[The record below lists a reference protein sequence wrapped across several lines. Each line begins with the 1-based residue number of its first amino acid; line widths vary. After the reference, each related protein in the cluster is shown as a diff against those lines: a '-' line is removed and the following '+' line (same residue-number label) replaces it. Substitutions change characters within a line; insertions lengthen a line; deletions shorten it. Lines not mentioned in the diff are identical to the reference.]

1 MEKIMQLLKV
11 SPLMTREFKRND
23 GTVETIKS
31 RMLTLSDGVDTI
43 YGETTKRL
51 TNQIEATDDNIR
63 LRLIEGHVYNCD
75 FNIRATEYE
84 KDGKKS
90 IFVGINIDKIYPL
103 V

>member
-11 SPLMTREFKRND
+11 SPLMQREFKRND

-31 RMLTLSDGVDTI
+31 RMLTLSDGIDTI

-51 TNQIEATDDNIR
+51 TNQIEASDDNIR
-63 LRLIEGHVYNCD
+63 LRLIEGHVYNCE

-90 IFVGINIDKIYPL
+90 TFVAINIDKVYPL

>member
-23 GTVETIKS
+23 GTVENIKS
-31 RMLTLSDGVDTI
+31 RFLTLTDGVDTI

-51 TNQIEATDDNIR
+51 TNQIEASDDNIR
-63 LRLIEGHVYNCD
+63 LRLIEGHVYNCE

-84 KDGKKS
+84 KEGKKS
-90 IFVGINIDKIYPL
+90 TFVAINIDKVYPL